1 MHTHQVLFTTQP
13 FRIPSSQYFSIILRR
28 WLTRW
33 LSIAILLF
41 IALIAATCF
50 DIRYGI
56 ILLMFIFIIIPLI
69 LFFLYYNYA
78 LRPEAFYSVVEK
90 SLIIHSLGIDCIYNE
105 KHHNILSWKNVQRI
119 ERDNKAFYIF
129 TGNYTYFYLPR
140 NAFNSIEELHNFE
153 INFLPQ
159 FIS

>member
-1 MHTHQVLFTTQP
+1 
-13 FRIPSSQYFSIILRR
+13 
-28 WLTRW
+28 
-33 LSIAILLF
+33 
-41 IALIAATCF
+41 
-50 DIRYGI
+50 
-56 ILLMFIFIIIPLI
+56 MFIFIIIPLI